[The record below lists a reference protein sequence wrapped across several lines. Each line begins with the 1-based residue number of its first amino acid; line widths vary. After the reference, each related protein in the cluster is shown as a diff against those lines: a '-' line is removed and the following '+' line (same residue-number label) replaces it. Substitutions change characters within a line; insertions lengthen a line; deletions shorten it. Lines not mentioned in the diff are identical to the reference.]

1 MSIIIHTKDFY
12 RRRILMSRDNNTKNI
27 KKKIIGCFCFAVVAA
42 GAVLAPAAI
51 FSPNTGL
58 TAGADT
64 TTGSSSSSP
73 SQSYT
78 AEIKL
83 NELLTN
89 FIAYKNNPF
98 PSNDFNYPNG
108 VKKIERASYSDGTTS
123 YPLNIYEITLD
134 SGIYKITGTNTVN
147 TGNVDV
153 KFVVESGKDVT
164 IEFDNVTIINDDGEY
179 TRSGGFGFEYY
190 NKKPLDA
197 KNHNNCYAHSFAVPF
212 NVKDGGSLEVTG
224 TLRME
229 TPVIVGWCVSNN
241 NNTNIAHEYDV
252 PIKEGGGTFTTD
264 FTEFTYS
271 DGAENGKNFG
281 SYYKCK
287 KEENKSA
294 YKDNYD
300 AYQTIYYEVKTITLR
315 PNHDDTDG
323 DGICNNCGKSSS
335 GGGSSSSTPSRPS
348 RPVTPPAPKPIIGG
362 KETSWSEIAKEISSL
377 EEGSEYRIELNGIT
391 EIPENVIEAIAK
403 KKIKTT
409 FVVGISRQFYVDG
422 ADISEPC
429 AADLTMDYSND
440 MKADELR
447 GIVGVRFTIH
457 DTNIPT
463 DVNIIFKEEHAGKFA
478 NLYKEQDGKAVFVGT
493 AKISDDGKV
502 VLTGI
507 KDAGDYVVMICEFS
521 DLPGDMDND
530 GILSAKDA
538 LAVLKHSA
546 GAENGVN
553 PLFADINGDG
563 FINSKDAL
571 AILKISAGLV

>member
-12 RRRILMSRDNNTKNI
+12 RRRILMSRENNTKNI

-78 AEIKL
+78 AVVDL
-83 NELLTN
+83 NTLLEYYATDGGSKSKPD
-89 FIAYKNNPF
+89 YE
-98 PSNDFNYPNG
+98 G
-108 VKKIERASYSDGTTS
+108 VTVKQASCS
-123 YPLNIYEITLD
+123 YQLNIYEITLD
-134 SGIYKITGTNTVN
+134 SGNYKF
-147 TGNVDV
+147 TGNNIVNNSYVDV
-153 KFVVESGKDVT
+153 KFVVASGKDVT
-164 IEFDNVTIINDDGEY
+164 IEFDNVTISNIAGDY
-179 TRSGGFGFEYY
+179 TRSGGFSTEYY
-190 NKKPLDA
+190 IKKQLD
-197 KNHNNCYAHSFAVPF
+197 NSPDNCYAYDFAVPF
-212 NVKDGGSLEVTG
+212 NVEGNLSVTG
-224 TLRME
+224 TLKME
-229 TPVIVGWCVSNN
+229 TPVIVGFCISDNGQ
-241 NNTNIAHEYDV
+241 THKYAV
-252 PIKEGGGTFTTD
+252 PLKEGNGTFITN
-264 FTEFTYS
+264 FTEFTYV
-271 DGAENGKNFG
+271 DGAEQGIISTN
-281 SYYKCK
+281 SYKCK
-287 KEENKSA
+287 KTEGIKLNTVNDDINGSLVSFH
-294 YKDNYD
+294 YNV
-300 AYQTIYYEVKTITLR
+300 TTITLR
-315 PNHDDTDG
+315 PEHNDAG
-323 DGICNNCGKSSS
+323 GICNNCGNSLS
-335 GGGSSSSTPSRPS
+335 GGGSSSSTPSSPSRPS
-348 RPVTPPAPKPIIGG
+348 RPTTPPAPKPIIGG
-362 KETSWSEIAKEISSL
+362 KETSWSAIAKEISSL

-409 FVVGISRQFYVDG
+409 FVVGIARQFYVDG

-478 NLYKEQDGKAVFVGT
+478 NLYKEQDGKAVYIGT

>member
-73 SQSYT
+73 SQSYK
-78 AEIKL
+78 AVVNL
-83 NELLTN
+83 NTLLDYHIDN
-89 FIAYKNNPF
+89 GSKSDPAY
-98 PSNDFNYPNG
+98 NG
-108 VKKIERASYSDGTTS
+108 VTVKRASYSDGTTA
-123 YPLNIYEITLD
+123 YPLNIYEITLE
-134 SGIYKITGTNTVN
+134 SGNYKFTGTNTVN
-147 TGNVDV
+147 TTNVDV
-153 KFVVESGKDVT
+153 KFVVESNADVT
-164 IEFDNVTIINDDGEY
+164 IEFEDVTIINDEGVY
-179 TRSGGFGFEYY
+179 TRSGGFSFEYY
-190 NKKPLDA
+190 SKKPLDA
-197 KNHNNCYAHSFAVPF
+197 KNPNNCYAHSFAVPF
-212 NVKDGGSLEVTG
+212 KVEGDLKVTG

-264 FTEFTYS
+264 FTEFTYT

-287 KEENKSA
+287 KEEKENKSA

-348 RPVTPPAPKPIIGG
+348 RPTTPPAPKPIIGG

-377 EEGSEYRIELNGIT
+377 EEGSEYTIELNGIT

-409 FVVGISRQFYVDG
+409 FVVGISRSFYVDG

-478 NLYKEQDGKAVFVGT
+478 NLYKEQDGKAVYVGT
-493 AKISDDGKV
+493 AKISDDGTV

-546 GAENGVN
+546 GAENGIN

>member
-1 MSIIIHTKDFY
+1 
-12 RRRILMSRDNNTKNI
+12 MSRDNNTKNI

-73 SQSYT
+73 SQSYK
-78 AEIKL
+78 AEVNL
-83 NELLTN
+83 STLLKDY
-89 FIAYKNNPF
+89 IEYQSNPG
-98 PSNDFNYPNG
+98 SNDFDYPNG
-108 VKKIERASYSDGTTS
+108 VKIKQASYSDNTNTYSVG
-123 YPLNIYEITLD
+123 IYEITLD
-134 SGIYKITGTNTVN
+134 SGNYKF
-147 TGNVDV
+147 TGNNIVNNSYVGV
-153 KFVVESGKDVT
+153 KFVVASGKDVT
-164 IEFDNVTIINDDGEY
+164 IDFEDVTIINDEGNY
-179 TRSGGFGFEYY
+179 TRSGFNREYY
-190 NKKPLDA
+190 SKKQLDTSSY
-197 KNHNNCYAHSFAVPF
+197 NCYAHSFAVPF
-212 NVKDGGSLEVTG
+212 KVDGNLKVTG

-229 TPVIVGWCVSNN
+229 TPVIVGWCVNNN

-264 FTEFTYS
+264 FTKFTYT

-287 KEENKSA
+287 KEEKEYKSA
-294 YKDNYD
+294 DKDNYNG
-300 AYQTIYYEVKTITLR
+300 YETINYEVTTVTLR
-315 PNHDDTDG
+315 PEHTDG
-323 DGICNNCGKSSS
+323 DGDGKCDDCQKSLS
-335 GGGSSSSTPSRPS
+335 GGSSSSTPSRPS
-348 RPVTPPAPKPIIGG
+348 RPTTPPAPKPIIGG

-391 EIPENVIEAIAK
+391 EIPENVIKAIAD

-409 FVVGISRQFYVDG
+409 FVVGIARQFYVDG

-463 DVNIIFKEEHAGKFA
+463 SVNVIFKEEHAGKFA

-493 AKISDDGKV
+493 AKIAADGTA

-507 KDAGDYVVMICEFS
+507 KDAGDYVVMICDFS
-521 DLPGDMDND
+521 DLNGDMDND

>member
-1 MSIIIHTKDFY
+1 MSGN
-12 RRRILMSRDNNTKNI
+12 NNTKNI

-83 NELLTN
+83 NELLKYHT
-89 FIAYKNNPF
+89 
-98 PSNDFNYPNG
+98 DNG
-108 VKKIERASYSDGTTS
+108 GSMIVPTYEGVTVHREEAGSTSDKCDD
-123 YPLNIYEITLD
+123 IYEITLE
-134 SGIYKITGTNTVN
+134 SGNYKITGTNTVN
-147 TGNVDV
+147 SSYVDV
-153 KFVVESGKDVT
+153 KFVVASDKYVT
-164 IEFDNVTIINDDGEY
+164 IDFEDVTIINDAGVYQLSSSPSKRYSDK
-179 TRSGGFGFEYY
+179 GFDNGS
-190 NKKPLDA
+190 
-197 KNHNNCYAHSFAVPF
+197 CYAYDFAIPF
-212 NVKDGGSLEVTG
+212 KVEGDLKVTG
-224 TLRME
+224 TLKME
-229 TPVIVGWCVSNN
+229 TPVIAGYCMNAKTEHKFV
-241 NNTNIAHEYDV
+241 V
-252 PIKEGGGTFTTD
+252 PLMEGDGTFITN
-264 FTEFTYS
+264 FTEFTYV
-271 DGAENGKNFG
+271 DGAEQGIISTNL
-281 SYYKCK
+281 YKCK
-287 KEENKSA
+287 KTEGIKLNTVTDSINGSLVSFH
-294 YKDNYD
+294 YNV
-300 AYQTIYYEVKTITLR
+300 TTITLR
-315 PNHDDTDG
+315 PDHDEG
-323 DGICNNCGKSSS
+323 DGICNNCGESLS
-335 GGGSSSSTPSRPS
+335 GGGSSSSTPSTPSRPS
-348 RPVTPPAPKPIIGG
+348 RPTTPPAPKPIIGG
-362 KETSWSEIAKEISSL
+362 KETSWSAIAKEILSL

-409 FVVGISRQFYVDG
+409 FVVGIARQFYVDG

-521 DLPGDMDND
+521 DLPGDMNND